1 MDLEYKP
8 TVDNITLTKELDE
21 IVTASIKWILEKD
34 LPAMKQMTRLQFW
47 FRKAYDQG
55 KIDSIKTATAEELM
69 ANELVSQLV
78 ERLRRETRNGMNH
91 FDDCAVFFED
101 ADGFD
106 IDANES
112 EICNCGAAW
121 EYNQSLEA
129 LKKFEVKK

>member
-55 KIDSIKTATAEELM
+55 KIDSIKTATPEDLKQNEHVRGLLETLKEIEKSRYSPIGDDGDFQTPDAEIARQKLKE
-69 ANELVSQLV
+69 
-78 ERLRRETRNGMNH
+78 
-91 FDDCAVFFED
+91 
-101 ADGFD
+101 
-106 IDANES
+106 
-112 EICNCGAAW
+112 W
-121 EYNQSLEA
+121 E
-129 LKKFEVKK
+129 